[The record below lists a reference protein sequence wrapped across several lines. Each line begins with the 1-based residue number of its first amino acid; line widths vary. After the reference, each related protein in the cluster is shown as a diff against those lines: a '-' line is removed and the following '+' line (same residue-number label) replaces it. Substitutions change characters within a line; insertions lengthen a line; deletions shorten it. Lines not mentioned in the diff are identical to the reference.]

1 VLTDVLTDVGVKV
14 LPGGMFI
21 ERTLADGVVVVVVV
35 AAVVDGG
42 IM

>member
-1 VLTDVLTDVGVKV
+1 VLTDVGVKV
-14 LPGGMFI
+14 L
-21 ERTLADGVVVVVVV
+21 RTLADGVVVVVVV